1 MTRLF
6 VAVFPSEEAREH
18 LRHRLR
24 PVPARRS
31 EKWHVTLVFLGD
43 VPDDAAVVRALS
55 ETPPPAP
62 FSLRLS
68 GGGRFGP
75 VVWAG
80 LEGDVPALH
89 TCQAAVRSSLATV
102 GFPSDPRPF
111 RPHLTVSY
119 RFDRRLAAALTGYT
133 GPPWTIEEFSL
144 VSSVDGEYHRL
155 WTG

>member
-1 MTRLF
+1 M
-6 VAVFPSEEAREH
+6 
-18 LRHRLR
+18 
-24 PVPARRS
+24 
-31 EKWHVTLVFLGD
+31 
-43 VPDDAAVVRALS
+43 VRALS
-55 ETPPPAP
+55 EIPPPTP

-80 LEGDVPALH
+80 LAGDVPALH
-89 TCQAAVRSSLATV
+89 DFQAAVRSSLATA
-102 GFPSDPRPF
+102 GFPSEDRTF

-119 RFDRRLAAALTGYT
+119 RFDRQMAADLADYA
-133 GPPWTIEEFSL
+133 GPSWSIDEFSL